1 MIKVNHAA
9 FIFTK
14 KRNQMKKIVCILLSL
29 VLILLGGC
37 TEKEKKPTESTPS
50 SDVVSEMVDQPGAEI
65 EEVEVSAS
73 LSAQST
79 TILDVKST
87 EIFNQLSEE
96 KTPSNAIFYLD
107 DELFVVSDDG
117 LYVPFDAAISM
128 CADSVI
134 PVLYVRTE
142 KAAKALS
149 TRLKS
154 GDVTDCIVMSD
165 KPELVN
171 SVREAAPT
179 ISGAIDARE
188 NLLDMDITYLVPI
201 RNEANKNKAKIILF
215 GAHATN
221 EQIVYLQKRLMTIWV
236 EAADSSVEAHCNA
249 FTSGAN
255 GIVSTSSKSIFD
267 AIDIF
272 EKDTLFREVFVVGHR
287 GQPATNVDNSLSGA
301 RAAIDSGAD
310 MVECDVYMSADKE
323 FVVLHNND
331 ISYYTGGIGLVE
343 ELRTE
348 QIQFFILKGT
358 KDEHIPK
365 LQEFFDSF
373 RNDDI
378 MHSIE
383 IKTSDPDAVYWL
395 RDLIAASGV
404 SHQVNIISF
413 NLTQLKL
420 AREVIPE
427 ISCGYLGTVDGIY
440 SDIVP
445 YLNKYNLSYHPT
457 NSKMSPGNAYELN
470 NRGIS
475 VNTWTYSKE
484 ETLINDLINGYSSLT
499 TDGALWASDIVAKI
513 VSADQMNVKLGEE
526 FKFLATA
533 ITKKAEK
540 EIECEPI
547 VIDGDIKFKKSEN
560 GYTASKKGDA
570 TIILKYA
577 DTLKSGK
584 VVYHYSRSVKVTV
597 E

>member
-1 MIKVNHAA
+1 
-9 FIFTK
+9 
-14 KRNQMKKIVCILLSL
+14 MKKIVCILLSL
-29 VLILLGGC
+29 VLVLLGGC
-37 TEKEKKPTESTPS
+37 AEEEKKPTESAPAS
-50 SDVVSEMVDQPGAEI
+50 SEVVSEPIDQPGTEI
-65 EEVEVSAS
+65 EEVEINAS

-87 EIFNQLSEE
+87 EIFNQLNEE

-107 DELFVVSDDG
+107 DELFIVSDDG

-171 SVREAAPT
+171 SVREAIPT

-188 NLLDMDITYLVPI
+188 NLLDMDITYLIPL

-215 GAHATN
+215 GSHATN

-236 EAADSSVEAHCNA
+236 ETADSSVEAHCNA

-255 GIVSTSSKSIFD
+255 GIVSTNSKSVFG

-272 EKDTLFREVFVVGHR
+272 EKDTLFREIFVVGHR

-310 MVECDVYMSADKE
+310 MVECDVYMSADRE

-331 ISYYTGGIGLVE
+331 ISYYTGGIGKVE

-348 QIQFFILKGT
+348 QIQYFILKGT

-378 MHSIE
+378 MYSIE
-383 IKTSDPDAVYWL
+383 IKTSDADAIYWL

-404 SHQVNIISF
+404 SHQVNLISF
-413 NLTQLKL
+413 NLSQLIL
-420 AREVIPE
+420 AREIIPE
-427 ISCGYLGTVDGIY
+427 ISCGYLGTVEGIY

-475 VNTWTYSKE
+475 VNPWTYSKE
-484 ETLINDLINGYSSLT
+484 ETLLNDLLSGYLSLT

-513 VSADQMNVKLGEE
+513 EADQQMSVNLSEE
-526 FKFLATA
+526 FKFSAIA

-547 VIDGDIKFKKSEN
+547 VIDGDIKFIKGEK
-560 GYTASKKGDA
+560 GYTASQKGDA
-570 TIILKYA
+570 TVILKYA
-577 DTLKSGK
+577 DTLKNGK
-584 VVYHYSRSVKVTV
+584 VLYHYSRSIKVTV

>member
-1 MIKVNHAA
+1 
-9 FIFTK
+9 
-14 KRNQMKKIVCILLSL
+14 MKKIVCILLSFAL
-29 VLILLGGC
+29 VLLGGC
-37 TEKEKKPTESTPS
+37 TENDKKPTESAPS
-50 SDVVSEMVDQPGAEI
+50 GEVASEPVDQPGAAI
-65 EEVEVSAS
+65 EEVEVNAS

-79 TILDVKST
+79 TVLDVKNT

-96 KTPSNAIFYLD
+96 KTPSNAILYLD
-107 DELFVVSDDG
+107 DELFAVSDDG
-117 LYVPFDAAISM
+117 LYVPFDAAVSM

-134 PVLYVRTE
+134 PVLYVKTE
-142 KAAKALS
+142 KSAKALS
-149 TRLKS
+149 DRLKT
-154 GDVTDCIVMSD
+154 GDITDCIVMSD

-171 SVREAAPT
+171 TVREAAPK

-188 NLLDMDITYLVPI
+188 NKLDEDITYLIQI
-201 RNEANKNKAKIILF
+201 RNMANQNKAKIILF
-215 GAHATN
+215 GSHATN
-221 EQIVYLQKRLMTIWV
+221 EQIVYLQKRLMTVWI
-236 EAADSSVEAHCNA
+236 ETADSSAEAHCNA
-249 FTSGAN
+249 LTSGAN
-255 GIVSTSSKSIFD
+255 GIVSTNSKSVFD

-272 EKDTLFREVFVVGHR
+272 EKNTLFRDVFVVGHR

-323 FVVLHNND
+323 FVVLHSND
-331 ISYYTGGIGLVE
+331 ISYYTGGIGKVE

-383 IKTSDPDAVYWL
+383 IKTADADAVYWL
-395 RDLIAASGV
+395 RDLIAANGV

-413 NLTQLKL
+413 NLSQLKL
-420 AREVIPE
+420 AREVMPE

-445 YLNKYNLSYHPT
+445 FLNKYNLSYHPT

-484 ETLINDLINGYSSLT
+484 ETLLNDILNGYSSLT

-513 VSADQMNVKLGEE
+513 VAKDTLNVKIGEDI
-526 FKFLATA
+526 KFAATA

-547 VIDGDIKFKKSEN
+547 VIDGDIEFIKGEN

-570 TIILKYA
+570 TVILKYA
-577 DTLKSGK
+577 DTLKNGK
-584 VVYHYSRSVKVTV
+584 TVYHYSRSIKVTV

>member
-1 MIKVNHAA
+1 
-9 FIFTK
+9 
-14 KRNQMKKIVCILLSL
+14 MKKIVCILLSL

-37 TEKEKKPTESTPS
+37 TEKEKKPTESAPAS
-50 SDVVSEMVDQPGAEI
+50 SEVVSEPLDQPGAEI

-87 EIFNQLSEE
+87 EIFNQLNEE

-107 DELFVVSDDG
+107 DELFIVSDDG

-142 KAAKALS
+142 KAAKTLS

-171 SVREAAPT
+171 SVREAIPT
-179 ISGAIDARE
+179 IIGAIDARE
-188 NLLDMDITYLVPI
+188 NFLDIDITYLIPL
-201 RNEANKNKAKIILF
+201 RNEANQNKAKIILF
-215 GAHATN
+215 GSHATN

-236 EAADSSVEAHCNA
+236 ETADSSVEAHCNA

-255 GIVSTSSKSIFD
+255 GIVSTNSKSVFG

-272 EKDTLFREVFVVGHR
+272 EKDTLFREIFVVGHR

-310 MVECDVYMSADKE
+310 MVECDVYMSADRE

-331 ISYYTGGIGLVE
+331 ISYYTGGIGKVE

-348 QIQFFILKGT
+348 QIQYFILKGT

-378 MHSIE
+378 MYSIE
-383 IKTSDPDAVYWL
+383 IKTSDADAIYWL
-395 RDLIAASGV
+395 RDLITASGV
-404 SHQVNIISF
+404 SHQVNLISF
-413 NLTQLKL
+413 NLSQLIL
-420 AREVIPE
+420 AREIIPE
-427 ISCGYLGTVDGIY
+427 ISCGYLGTVEGIY

-475 VNTWTYSKE
+475 VNPWTYSKE
-484 ETLINDLINGYSSLT
+484 ETLLNDLLSGYLSLT

-513 VSADQMNVKLGEE
+513 EADQQMSVNLSEE
-526 FKFLATA
+526 FKFSATA

-547 VIDGDIKFKKSEN
+547 VIDGDVKFKKGEN

-570 TIILKYA
+570 TVILRYA
-577 DTLKSGK
+577 STLKSGK
-584 VVYHYSRSVKVTV
+584 TVYHYSRSVKVTV

>member
-1 MIKVNHAA
+1 
-9 FIFTK
+9 
-14 KRNQMKKIVCILLSL
+14 MKKIVCILLSL

-37 TEKEKKPTESTPS
+37 TEKEKKPTESAPAS
-50 SDVVSEMVDQPGAEI
+50 SEVVSEPLDQPGAEI

-128 CADSVI
+128 CTGSVI
-134 PVLYVRTE
+134 PVLYVKTE

-171 SVREAAPT
+171 SVREAVPT
-179 ISGAIDARE
+179 ISGAIDTRE
-188 NLLDMDITYLVPI
+188 NKLDLDITYLVPL

-236 EAADSSVEAHCNA
+236 EAADGSVEAHCNA

-255 GIVSTSSKSIFD
+255 GIVSINNKSIFD
-267 AIDIF
+267 AIDLF
-272 EKDTLFREVFVVGHR
+272 EKNTLFREVFVVGHR
-287 GQPATNVDNSLSGA
+287 GQPATNADNSLSGA

-378 MHSIE
+378 IHSIE
-383 IKTSDPDAVYWL
+383 IKTSDADAVYWL

-404 SHQVNIISF
+404 SHQVNLISF
-413 NLTQLKL
+413 NLSQLIL

-427 ISCGYLGTVDGIY
+427 ISCGYLGTVNGIY

-484 ETLINDLINGYSSLT
+484 ETLLNDVLSGYSSLT
-499 TDGALWASDIVAKI
+499 TDGALWASNIVAKI
-513 VSADQMNVKLGEE
+513 KTDDQMSIKLGEE
-526 FKFLATA
+526 FKFSATA

-547 VIDGDIKFKKSEN
+547 VIDGDIKFIKGEK
-560 GYTASKKGDA
+560 GYTASQKGDA
-570 TIILKYA
+570 TVILKYA
-577 DTLKSGK
+577 DTLKNGK
-584 VVYHYSRSVKVTV
+584 VLYHYSRSIKVTV

>member
-1 MIKVNHAA
+1 
-9 FIFTK
+9 
-14 KRNQMKKIVCILLSL
+14 MKKIVCILLSL
-29 VLILLGGC
+29 VLVLLGGC
-37 TEKEKKPTESTPS
+37 AEEEKKPTESAPAS
-50 SDVVSEMVDQPGAEI
+50 SEVVSEPIDQPGAEI
-65 EEVEVSAS
+65 EEVEINAS

-87 EIFNQLSEE
+87 EIFNQLNEE

-107 DELFVVSDDG
+107 DELFIVSDDG

-142 KAAKALS
+142 KAAKTLS

-171 SVREAAPT
+171 SVREAIPT

-188 NLLDMDITYLVPI
+188 NLLDMDITYLIPL

-215 GAHATN
+215 GSHATN

-236 EAADSSVEAHCNA
+236 ETADSSVEAHCNA

-255 GIVSTSSKSIFD
+255 GIVSTNSKSVFG

-272 EKDTLFREVFVVGHR
+272 EKDTLFREIFVVGHR

-310 MVECDVYMSADKE
+310 MVECDVYMSADRE

-331 ISYYTGGIGLVE
+331 ISYYTGGIGKVE

-348 QIQFFILKGT
+348 QIQYFILKGT

-378 MHSIE
+378 MYSIE
-383 IKTSDPDAVYWL
+383 IKTSDADAIYWL
-395 RDLIAASGV
+395 RDLITASGV
-404 SHQVNIISF
+404 SHQVNLISF
-413 NLTQLKL
+413 NLSQLIL
-420 AREVIPE
+420 AREIIPE
-427 ISCGYLGTVDGIY
+427 ISCGYLGTVEGIY

-475 VNTWTYSKE
+475 VNPWTYSKE
-484 ETLINDLINGYSSLT
+484 ETLLNDLLSGYLSLT

-513 VSADQMNVKLGEE
+513 EADQQMSVNLSEE
-526 FKFLATA
+526 FKFSATA

-547 VIDGDIKFKKSEN
+547 VIDGDVKFKKGEN

-570 TIILKYA
+570 TVILRYA
-577 DTLKSGK
+577 STLKSGK
-584 VVYHYSRSVKVTV
+584 TVYHYSRSVKVTV

>member
-1 MIKVNHAA
+1 
-9 FIFTK
+9 
-14 KRNQMKKIVCILLSL
+14 MKKIVCILLSL
-29 VLILLGGC
+29 VLVLLGGC
-37 TEKEKKPTESTPS
+37 AEEEKKPTESAPAS
-50 SDVVSEMVDQPGAEI
+50 SEVVSEPIDQPGTEI
-65 EEVEVSAS
+65 EEVEINAS

-87 EIFNQLSEE
+87 EIFNQLNEE

-107 DELFVVSDDG
+107 DELFIVSDDG

-142 KAAKALS
+142 KAAKTLS

-171 SVREAAPT
+171 SVREAIPT

-188 NLLDMDITYLVPI
+188 NLLDMDITYLIPL

-215 GAHATN
+215 GSHATN

-236 EAADSSVEAHCNA
+236 ETADSSVEAHCNA

-255 GIVSTSSKSIFD
+255 GIVSTNSKSVFG

-272 EKDTLFREVFVVGHR
+272 EKDTLFREIFVVGHR

-310 MVECDVYMSADKE
+310 MVECDVYMSADRE

-331 ISYYTGGIGLVE
+331 ISYYTGGIGKVE

-348 QIQFFILKGT
+348 QIQYFILKGT

-378 MHSIE
+378 MYSIE
-383 IKTSDPDAVYWL
+383 IKTSDADAIYWL
-395 RDLIAASGV
+395 RDLITASGV
-404 SHQVNIISF
+404 SHQVNLISF
-413 NLTQLKL
+413 NLSQLIL
-420 AREVIPE
+420 AREIIPE
-427 ISCGYLGTVDGIY
+427 ISCGYLGTVEGIY

-475 VNTWTYSKE
+475 VNPWTYSKE
-484 ETLINDLINGYSSLT
+484 ETLLNDLLSGYLSLT

-513 VSADQMNVKLGEE
+513 EADQQMSVNLSEE
-526 FKFLATA
+526 FKFSATA
-533 ITKKAEK
+533 ITKKSEK

-547 VIDGDIKFKKSEN
+547 VIDGDVKFKKGEN

-570 TIILKYA
+570 TVILRYA
-577 DTLKSGK
+577 STLKSGK
-584 VVYHYSRSVKVTV
+584 TVYHYSRSVKVTV

>member
-1 MIKVNHAA
+1 
-9 FIFTK
+9 
-14 KRNQMKKIVCILLSL
+14 MKKIVCILLSL
-29 VLILLGGC
+29 VLVLLGGC
-37 TEKEKKPTESTPS
+37 AEEEKKPTESAPAS
-50 SDVVSEMVDQPGAEI
+50 SEVVSEPIDQPGTEI
-65 EEVEVSAS
+65 EEVEINAS

-87 EIFNQLSEE
+87 EIFNQLNEE

-107 DELFVVSDDG
+107 DELFIVSDDG

-142 KAAKALS
+142 KAAKTLS

-171 SVREAAPT
+171 SVREAIPT

-188 NLLDMDITYLVPI
+188 NLLDMDITYLIPL
-201 RNEANKNKAKIILF
+201 RNEANQNKAKIILF
-215 GAHATN
+215 GSHATN

-236 EAADSSVEAHCNA
+236 ETADSSVEAHCNA

-255 GIVSTSSKSIFD
+255 GIVSTNSKSVFG

-272 EKDTLFREVFVVGHR
+272 EKDTLFREIFVVGHR

-310 MVECDVYMSADKE
+310 MVECDVYMSADRE

-331 ISYYTGGIGLVE
+331 ISYYTGGIGKVE

-348 QIQFFILKGT
+348 QIQYFILKGT

-378 MHSIE
+378 MYSIE
-383 IKTSDPDAVYWL
+383 IKTSDADAIYWL
-395 RDLIAASGV
+395 RDLITASGV
-404 SHQVNIISF
+404 SHQVNLISF
-413 NLTQLKL
+413 NLSQLIL
-420 AREVIPE
+420 AREIIPE
-427 ISCGYLGTVDGIY
+427 ISCGYLGTVEGIY

-475 VNTWTYSKE
+475 VNPWTYSKE
-484 ETLINDLINGYSSLT
+484 ETLLNDLLSGYLSLT

-513 VSADQMNVKLGEE
+513 EADQQMSVNLSEE
-526 FKFLATA
+526 FKFSATA

-547 VIDGDIKFKKSEN
+547 VIDGDVKFKKGEN

-570 TIILKYA
+570 TVILRYA
-577 DTLKSGK
+577 STLKSGK
-584 VVYHYSRSVKVTV
+584 TVYHYSRSVKVTV

>member
-1 MIKVNHAA
+1 
-9 FIFTK
+9 
-14 KRNQMKKIVCILLSL
+14 MKKIVCILLSL
-29 VLILLGGC
+29 VLVLLGGC
-37 TEKEKKPTESTPS
+37 AEEEKKPTESAPAS
-50 SDVVSEMVDQPGAEI
+50 SEVVSEPIDQPGTEI
-65 EEVEVSAS
+65 EEVEINAS

-87 EIFNQLSEE
+87 EIFNQLNEE

-107 DELFVVSDDG
+107 DELFIVSDDG

-142 KAAKALS
+142 KAAKTLS

-171 SVREAAPT
+171 SVREAIPT

-188 NLLDMDITYLVPI
+188 NLLDMDITYLIPL

-215 GAHATN
+215 GSHATN

-236 EAADSSVEAHCNA
+236 ETADSSVEAHCNA

-255 GIVSTSSKSIFD
+255 GIVSTNSKSVFG

-272 EKDTLFREVFVVGHR
+272 EKDTLFREIFVVGHR

-310 MVECDVYMSADKE
+310 MVECDVYMSADRE

-331 ISYYTGGIGLVE
+331 ISYYTGGIGKVE

-348 QIQFFILKGT
+348 QIQYFILKGT

-378 MHSIE
+378 MYSIE
-383 IKTSDPDAVYWL
+383 IKTSDADAIYWL
-395 RDLIAASGV
+395 RDLITASGV
-404 SHQVNIISF
+404 SHQVNLISF
-413 NLTQLKL
+413 NLSQLIL
-420 AREVIPE
+420 AREIIPE
-427 ISCGYLGTVDGIY
+427 ISCGYLGTVEGIY

-475 VNTWTYSKE
+475 VNPWTYSKE
-484 ETLINDLINGYSSLT
+484 ETLLNDLLSGYLSLT

-513 VSADQMNVKLGEE
+513 EADQQMSVNLSEE
-526 FKFLATA
+526 FKFSATA

-547 VIDGDIKFKKSEN
+547 VIDGDVKFKKGEN

-570 TIILKYA
+570 TVILRYA
-577 DTLKSGK
+577 STLKSGK
-584 VVYHYSRSVKVTV
+584 TVYHYSRSVKVTV

>member
-1 MIKVNHAA
+1 
-9 FIFTK
+9 
-14 KRNQMKKIVCILLSL
+14 MKKIVCILLSL
-29 VLILLGGC
+29 VLVLLGGC
-37 TEKEKKPTESTPS
+37 AEEEKKPTESAPAS
-50 SDVVSEMVDQPGAEI
+50 SEVVSEPIDQPRAEI
-65 EEVEVSAS
+65 EEVEINAS

-87 EIFNQLSEE
+87 EIFNQLNEE

-107 DELFVVSDDG
+107 DELFIVSDDG

-142 KAAKALS
+142 KAAKTLS

-171 SVREAAPT
+171 SVREAIPT

-188 NLLDMDITYLVPI
+188 NLLDMDITYLIPL

-215 GAHATN
+215 GSHATN

-236 EAADSSVEAHCNA
+236 ETADSSVEAHCNA

-255 GIVSTSSKSIFD
+255 GIVSTNSKSVFG

-272 EKDTLFREVFVVGHR
+272 EKDTLFREIFVVGHR

-310 MVECDVYMSADKE
+310 MVECDVYMSADRE

-331 ISYYTGGIGLVE
+331 ISYYTGGIGKVE

-348 QIQFFILKGT
+348 QIQYFILKGT

-378 MHSIE
+378 MYSIE
-383 IKTSDPDAVYWL
+383 IKTSDADAIYWL

-404 SHQVNIISF
+404 SHQVNLISF
-413 NLTQLKL
+413 NLSQLIL
-420 AREVIPE
+420 AREIIPE
-427 ISCGYLGTVDGIY
+427 ISCGYLGTVEGIY

-475 VNTWTYSKE
+475 VNPWTYSKE
-484 ETLINDLINGYSSLT
+484 ETLLNDLLSGYLSLT

-513 VSADQMNVKLGEE
+513 EADQQMSVNSSEE
-526 FKFLATA
+526 FKFSATA

-547 VIDGDIKFKKSEN
+547 VIDGDVKFKKGEN

-570 TIILKYA
+570 TVILRYA
-577 DTLKSGK
+577 STLKSGK
-584 VVYHYSRSVKVTV
+584 TVYHYSRSVKVTV

>member
-1 MIKVNHAA
+1 
-9 FIFTK
+9 
-14 KRNQMKKIVCILLSL
+14 MKKIVCILLSL
-29 VLILLGGC
+29 VLVLLGGC
-37 TEKEKKPTESTPS
+37 AEEEKKPTESAPAS
-50 SDVVSEMVDQPGAEI
+50 SEVVSEPIDQPGTEI
-65 EEVEVSAS
+65 EEVEINAS

-87 EIFNQLSEE
+87 EIFNQLNEE

-107 DELFVVSDDG
+107 DELFIVSDDG

-171 SVREAAPT
+171 SVREAIPT

-188 NLLDMDITYLVPI
+188 NLLDMDITYLIPL

-215 GAHATN
+215 GSHATN

-236 EAADSSVEAHCNA
+236 ETADSSVEAHCNA

-255 GIVSTSSKSIFD
+255 GIVSTNSKSVFG

-272 EKDTLFREVFVVGHR
+272 EKDTLFREIFVVGHR

-310 MVECDVYMSADKE
+310 MVECDVYMSADRE

-331 ISYYTGGIGLVE
+331 ISYYTGGIGKVE

-348 QIQFFILKGT
+348 QIQYFILKGT

-378 MHSIE
+378 MYSIE
-383 IKTSDPDAVYWL
+383 IKTSDADAIYWL
-395 RDLIAASGV
+395 RDLITASGV
-404 SHQVNIISF
+404 SHQVNLISF
-413 NLTQLKL
+413 NLSQLIL
-420 AREVIPE
+420 AREIIPE
-427 ISCGYLGTVDGIY
+427 ISCGYLGTVEGIY

-475 VNTWTYSKE
+475 VNPWTYSKE
-484 ETLINDLINGYSSLT
+484 ETLLNDLLSGYLSLT

-513 VSADQMNVKLGEE
+513 EADQQMSVNLSEE
-526 FKFLATA
+526 FKFSATA

-547 VIDGDIKFKKSEN
+547 VIDGDVKFKKGEN

-570 TIILKYA
+570 TVILRYA
-577 DTLKSGK
+577 STLKSGK
-584 VVYHYSRSVKVTV
+584 TVYHYSRSVKVTV

>member
-1 MIKVNHAA
+1 
-9 FIFTK
+9 
-14 KRNQMKKIVCILLSL
+14 MKKIVCILLSL
-29 VLILLGGC
+29 VLVLLGGC
-37 TEKEKKPTESTPS
+37 AEEEKKPTESAPAS
-50 SDVVSEMVDQPGAEI
+50 SEVVSEPIDQPGTEI
-65 EEVEVSAS
+65 EEVEINAS

-87 EIFNQLSEE
+87 EIFNQLNEE

-107 DELFVVSDDG
+107 DELFIVSDDG

-142 KAAKALS
+142 KAAKTLS

-171 SVREAAPT
+171 SVREAIPT

-188 NLLDMDITYLVPI
+188 NLLDMDITYLIPL
-201 RNEANKNKAKIILF
+201 RNEANQNKAKIILF
-215 GAHATN
+215 GSHATN

-236 EAADSSVEAHCNA
+236 ETADSSVEAHCNA

-255 GIVSTSSKSIFD
+255 GIVSTNSKSVFG

-272 EKDTLFREVFVVGHR
+272 EKDTLFREIFVVGHR

-310 MVECDVYMSADKE
+310 MVECDVYMSADRE

-331 ISYYTGGIGLVE
+331 ISYYTGGIGKVE

-348 QIQFFILKGT
+348 QIQYFILKGT

-378 MHSIE
+378 MYSIE
-383 IKTSDPDAVYWL
+383 IKTSDADAIYWL
-395 RDLIAASGV
+395 RDLITASGV
-404 SHQVNIISF
+404 SHQVNLISF
-413 NLTQLKL
+413 NLSQLIL
-420 AREVIPE
+420 AREIIPE
-427 ISCGYLGTVDGIY
+427 ISCGYLGTVEGIY

-475 VNTWTYSKE
+475 VNPWTYSKE
-484 ETLINDLINGYSSLT
+484 ETLLNDLLSGYLSLT

-513 VSADQMNVKLGEE
+513 EADQQMSVNLSEE
-526 FKFLATA
+526 FKFSAIA

-547 VIDGDIKFKKSEN
+547 VIDGDVKFKKGEN

-570 TIILKYA
+570 TVILRYA
-577 DTLKSGK
+577 STLKSGK
-584 VVYHYSRSVKVTV
+584 TVYHYSRSVKVTV

>member
-1 MIKVNHAA
+1 
-9 FIFTK
+9 
-14 KRNQMKKIVCILLSL
+14 MKKIVCILLSL
-29 VLILLGGC
+29 VLVLLGGC
-37 TEKEKKPTESTPS
+37 AEEEKKPTESAPAS
-50 SDVVSEMVDQPGAEI
+50 SEVVSEPIDQPGTEI
-65 EEVEVSAS
+65 EEVEINAS

-87 EIFNQLSEE
+87 EIFNQLNEE

-107 DELFVVSDDG
+107 DELFIVSDDG

-142 KAAKALS
+142 KAAKTLS

-171 SVREAAPT
+171 SVREAIPT

-188 NLLDMDITYLVPI
+188 NLLDMDITYLIPL

-215 GAHATN
+215 GSHATN

-236 EAADSSVEAHCNA
+236 ETADSSVEAHCNA

-255 GIVSTSSKSIFD
+255 GIVSTNSKSVFG

-272 EKDTLFREVFVVGHR
+272 EKDTLFREIFVVGHR

-310 MVECDVYMSADKE
+310 MVECDVYMSADRE

-331 ISYYTGGIGLVE
+331 ISYYTGGIGKVE

-348 QIQFFILKGT
+348 QIQYFILKGT

-378 MHSIE
+378 MYSIE
-383 IKTSDPDAVYWL
+383 IKTSDADAIYWL
-395 RDLIAASGV
+395 RDLITASGV
-404 SHQVNIISF
+404 SHQVNLISF
-413 NLTQLKL
+413 NLSQLIL
-420 AREVIPE
+420 AREIIPE
-427 ISCGYLGTVDGIY
+427 ISCGYLGTVEGIY

-475 VNTWTYSKE
+475 VNPWTYSKE
-484 ETLINDLINGYSSLT
+484 ETLLNDLLSGYLSLT

-513 VSADQMNVKLGEE
+513 EADQQMSVNSSEE
-526 FKFLATA
+526 FKFSATA

-547 VIDGDIKFKKSEN
+547 VIDGDVKFKKGEN

-570 TIILKYA
+570 TVILRYA
-577 DTLKSGK
+577 STLKSGK
-584 VVYHYSRSVKVTV
+584 TVYHYSRSVKVTV

>member
-1 MIKVNHAA
+1 
-9 FIFTK
+9 
-14 KRNQMKKIVCILLSL
+14 MKKIVCILLSL
-29 VLILLGGC
+29 VLVLLGGC
-37 TEKEKKPTESTPS
+37 AEEEKKPTESAPAS
-50 SDVVSEMVDQPGAEI
+50 SEVVSEPIDQPGTEI
-65 EEVEVSAS
+65 EEVEINAS

-79 TILDVKST
+79 TILDVKSI
-87 EIFNQLSEE
+87 EIFNQLNEE

-107 DELFVVSDDG
+107 DELFIVSDDG

-142 KAAKALS
+142 KAAKTLS

-171 SVREAAPT
+171 SVREAIPT

-188 NLLDMDITYLVPI
+188 NLLDMDITYLIPL

-215 GAHATN
+215 GSHATN

-236 EAADSSVEAHCNA
+236 ETADSSVEAHCNA

-255 GIVSTSSKSIFD
+255 GIVSTNSKSVFG

-272 EKDTLFREVFVVGHR
+272 EKDTLFREIFVVGHR

-310 MVECDVYMSADKE
+310 MVECDVYMSADRE

-331 ISYYTGGIGLVE
+331 ISYYTGGIGKVE

-348 QIQFFILKGT
+348 QIQYFILKGT

-378 MHSIE
+378 MYSIE
-383 IKTSDPDAVYWL
+383 IKTSDADAIYWL
-395 RDLIAASGV
+395 RDLITASGV
-404 SHQVNIISF
+404 SHQVNLISF
-413 NLTQLKL
+413 NLSQLIL
-420 AREVIPE
+420 AREIIPE
-427 ISCGYLGTVDGIY
+427 ISCGYLGTVEGIY

-475 VNTWTYSKE
+475 VNPWTYSKE
-484 ETLINDLINGYSSLT
+484 ETLLNDLLSGYLSLT

-513 VSADQMNVKLGEE
+513 EADQQMSVNLSEE
-526 FKFLATA
+526 FKFSATA

-547 VIDGDIKFKKSEN
+547 VIDGDVKFKKGEN

-570 TIILKYA
+570 TVILRYA
-577 DTLKSGK
+577 STLKSGK
-584 VVYHYSRSVKVTV
+584 TVYHYSRSVKVTV

>member
-1 MIKVNHAA
+1 
-9 FIFTK
+9 
-14 KRNQMKKIVCILLSL
+14 MKKIVCILLSL
-29 VLILLGGC
+29 VLVLLGGC
-37 TEKEKKPTESTPS
+37 AEEEKKPTESAPAS
-50 SDVVSEMVDQPGAEI
+50 SEVVSEPIDQPGTEI
-65 EEVEVSAS
+65 EEVEINAS

-87 EIFNQLSEE
+87 EIFNQLNEE

-107 DELFVVSDDG
+107 DELFIVSDDG

-142 KAAKALS
+142 KAAKTLS

-171 SVREAAPT
+171 SVREAIPT

-188 NLLDMDITYLVPI
+188 NLLDMDITYLIPL

-215 GAHATN
+215 GSHATN

-236 EAADSSVEAHCNA
+236 ETADSSVEAHCNA

-255 GIVSTSSKSIFD
+255 GIVSTNSKSVFG

-272 EKDTLFREVFVVGHR
+272 EKDTLFREIFVVGHR

-310 MVECDVYMSADKE
+310 MVECDVYMSADRE

-331 ISYYTGGIGLVE
+331 ISYYTGGIGKVE

-348 QIQFFILKGT
+348 QIQYFILKGT

-378 MHSIE
+378 MYSIE
-383 IKTSDPDAVYWL
+383 IKTSDADAIYWL
-395 RDLIAASGV
+395 RDLITASGV
-404 SHQVNIISF
+404 SHQVNLISF
-413 NLTQLKL
+413 NLSQLIL
-420 AREVIPE
+420 AREIIPE
-427 ISCGYLGTVDGIY
+427 ISCGYLGTVEGIY

-475 VNTWTYSKE
+475 VNPWTYSKE
-484 ETLINDLINGYSSLT
+484 ETLLNDLLSGYLSLT

-513 VSADQMNVKLGEE
+513 EADQQMSVNLSEE
-526 FKFLATA
+526 FKFSAIA

-547 VIDGDIKFKKSEN
+547 VIDGDVKFKKGEN

-570 TIILKYA
+570 TVILRYA
-577 DTLKSGK
+577 STLKSGK
-584 VVYHYSRSVKVTV
+584 TVYHYSRSVKVTV